1 MNIYV
6 IVFCIVATVFAIASL
21 CYVAV
26 NVLVQTLNRRK
37 HERAIAA
44 SEEKVPSAATSV
56 LLLLGSAIGTFGGIL
71 AARVVTSPREPKKK
85 NAPQGEQRGKKK

>member
-21 CYVAV
+21 CYVGV
-26 NVLVQTLNRRK
+26 NVMVQAFNRRK

-44 SEEKVPSAATSV
+44 GEEKAPSDSGSGW
-56 LLLLGSAIGTFGGIL
+56 LLLGSAIGILGGIM
-71 AARVVTSPREPKKK
+71 AARVVASPREPKKK
-85 NAPQGEQRGKKK
+85 NVPKKEKKK